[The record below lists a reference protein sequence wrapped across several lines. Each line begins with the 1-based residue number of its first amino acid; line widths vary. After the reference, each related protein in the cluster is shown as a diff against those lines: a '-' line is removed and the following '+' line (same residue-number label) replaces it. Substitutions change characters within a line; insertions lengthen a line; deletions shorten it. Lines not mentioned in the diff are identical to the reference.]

1 MCVRRDLHA
10 CLFLLVRQERVRN
23 GLELGVKT
31 VKDEASRARERTELA
46 KGLSCK
52 HEDHGVQP
60 RIHILK
66 KSSETEEKA

>member
-1 MCVRRDLHA
+1 M
-10 CLFLLVRQERVRN
+10 
-23 GLELGVKT
+23 KT

-66 KSSETEEKA
+66 KSTETEEKATGVRGLAV